1 MCTRNNQMNSSII
14 AIAKDEGEE
23 ELTNIIKAWK
33 IDYQKEKILETEVK
47 GIKCYRKFSSN

>member
-1 MCTRNNQMNSSII
+1 MNSSII